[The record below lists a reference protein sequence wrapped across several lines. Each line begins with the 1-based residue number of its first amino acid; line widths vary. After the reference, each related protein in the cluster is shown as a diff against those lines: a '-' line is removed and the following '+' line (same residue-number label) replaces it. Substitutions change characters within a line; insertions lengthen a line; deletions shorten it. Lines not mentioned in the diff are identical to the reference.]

1 MNSYVEVLDKT
12 VNNYDK
18 KQIPEVQFFFESE
31 IQPGE
36 LEFLLRKK
44 QAIKKMMEEK
54 ASSKD
59 MDKRLEEMELLRF
72 RGE

>member
-1 MNSYVEVLDKT
+1 MS
-12 VNNYDK
+12 NYDK
-18 KQIPEVQFFFESE
+18 EKIPEVQFFFKSESE

-44 QAIKKMMEEK
+44 EAIKRMMEEK
-54 ASSKD
+54 VSSKD
-59 MDKRLEEMELLRF
+59 MDKRLEEMGLLRF